1 MTKISRRQFVGTT
14 AAFAVLS
21 FADRSASAN
30 PLGLPLGIQLYSVR
44 QQMSEDLDAAL
55 AAVSA
60 AGYTEAEAASLPK
73 KSAKEIR
80 AALDKAG
87 LRCVSAHH
95 PFADLHARFDEIV
108 AYDKELGVQFIICSS
123 PGYRTPPPA
132 GAPGGATPYSLDDWR
147 YNAEQFNAF
156 AEKTAAF
163 DIRFGYH
170 NHTREFAMADGKT
183 PYMELLQLTDP
194 KKVTFEL
201 DCGWAIVA
209 GVNPA
214 EIMKNH
220 PYRISML
227 HVKDFKLPPNP
238 TPENHDEAKV
248 TELGHGSVD
257 YRPIFAQAAKTQ
269 HIQHAFV
276 EQEAFDM
283 PWKESLKVDADYLRT
298 FKM

>member
-1 MTKISRRQFVGTT
+1 VTKISRRQFVGAT
-14 AAFAVLS
+14 AAFAVLGVAGRPS
-21 FADRSASAN
+21 LAS

-44 QQMSEDLDAAL
+44 QQMLADLDEAL

-60 AGYTEAEAASLPK
+60 AGYTEVEAASLPK

-80 AALDKAG
+80 TALDKAG

-95 PFADLHARFDEIV
+95 PFADLEARFDEIV

-123 PGYRTPPPA
+123 PGYRTSPAA
-132 GAPGGATPYSLDDWR
+132 GAPGGTRPYSLDDWR
-147 YNAEQFNAF
+147 YNAEQFNVF
-156 AEKTAAF
+156 AEKAAAL
-163 DIRFGYH
+163 DVRFGYH
-170 NHTREFAMADGKT
+170 NHTREFVVTGGKT
-183 PYMELLQLTDP
+183 PYLELLQLTDP

-209 GVNPA
+209 GVSPV
-214 EIMKNH
+214 EIMKSH
-220 PYRISML
+220 PYRITML
-227 HVKDFKLPPNP
+227 HVKDFKLPQTP

-257 YRPIFAQAAKTQ
+257 YRPIFAQASKTQ

-283 PWKESLKVDADYLRT
+283 PWKESLKVDADYMRT

>member
-1 MTKISRRQFVGTT
+1 VTKISRRQFVGTT
-14 AAFAVLS
+14 AAFAVQS
-21 FADRSASAN
+21 FADRAALAN

-44 QQMSEDLDAAL
+44 QQMLEDLDEAL

-60 AGYTEAEAASLPK
+60 AGYTEVEAASLPK

-95 PFADLHARFDEIV
+95 PFADLHTRFNEIV

-132 GAPGGATPYSLDDWR
+132 GAPAGPKPYSLDDWR

-156 AEKTAAF
+156 AEKTAAL

-170 NHTREFAMADGKT
+170 NHTREFVVTDGKT

-248 TELGHGSVD
+248 TELGHGTVD

-283 PWKESLKVDADYLRT
+283 PWKESLKVDADYMRT

>member
-1 MTKISRRQFVGTT
+1 MTKITRRELISAT
-14 AAFAVLS
+14 AAITVLS
-21 FADRSASAN
+21 FADRAALAN

-44 QQMSEDLDAAL
+44 QQMTEDLDGTLAAL
-55 AAVSA
+55 RAT
-60 AGYTEAEAASLPK
+60 GYTEVEAAALPK

-95 PFADLHARFDEIV
+95 SFSDLHARLDEIV

-123 PGYRTPPPA
+123 PGYRTPSQA
-132 GAPGGATPYSLDDWR
+132 GTTGGQKLFSLDDWH
-147 YNAEQFNAF
+147 YNAEQFNTLG
-156 AEKTAAF
+156 EKTARSGV
-163 DIRFGYH
+163 RFGYH
-170 NHTREFAMADGKT
+170 NHTREFVVTDGKT

-201 DCGWAIVA
+201 DCGWAMVA
-209 GVNPA
+209 TVNPA

-227 HVKDFKLPPNP
+227 HVKDFKLPPNLSLENP
-238 TPENHDEAKV
+238 APEV
-248 TELGHGSVD
+248 TELGRGTVD

-269 HIQHAFV
+269 QIQHAFV

-283 PWKESLKVDADYLRT
+283 PWKESLQVDADYMRN
-298 FKM
+298 FKL